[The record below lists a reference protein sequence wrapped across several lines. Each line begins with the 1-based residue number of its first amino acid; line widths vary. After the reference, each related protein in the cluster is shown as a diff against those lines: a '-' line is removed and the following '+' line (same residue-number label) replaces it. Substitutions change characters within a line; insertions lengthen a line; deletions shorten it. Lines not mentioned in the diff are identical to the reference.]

1 MKMTS
6 FNMPQANNEE
16 NIYVNM
22 QPEENLRQHV
32 QLRRSTRPTSRPQ
45 RYGLNIVRIIF
56 STRKDDTKII
66 REKNSR
72 TNQSTDIVSQ
82 ETNSA
87 SNSNTNINA
96 STVSNTDKKQIDAV
110 SQLLKNLCK
119 TT

>member
-1 MKMTS
+1 
-6 FNMPQANNEE
+6 MPQANNEE

-22 QPEENLRQHV
+22 QPEENLRQNV

-45 RYGLNIVRIIF
+45 RYGLNTVRIII
-56 STRKDDTKII
+56 SIRKDDTKII

-72 TNQSTDIVSQ
+72 TTNQSTDIVSQ

-96 STVSNTDKKQIDAV
+96 STESNIDTKQIDAV
-110 SQLLKNLCK
+110 SHLLKNLCK